1 MVAWVRDAV
10 ELRPGSVRVVG
21 EVFLLVAVT
30 DEAALTW
37 DLLEVLP
44 AAEGVIWEDQCHPAA
59 VGA

>member
-10 ELRPGSVRVVG
+10 ALRPGSVRVAG
-21 EVFLLVAVT
+21 EDTLLEAVT

-37 DLLEVLP
+37 DRLEVLL
-44 AAEGVIWEDQCHPAA
+44 AAEEVIWEDQCHRAA